1 VVVYKYS
8 RGLYAWALTI
18 IPSQL
23 FHIDY
28 EPFFSFSFFFLVSL
42 YEVIV
47 STSFKVEAFNDIH
60 NITSFKKVEMI
71 LFQFEVA

>member
-1 VVVYKYS
+1 MWSSISTPGVYMH
-8 RGLYAWALTI
+8 GL
-18 IPSQL
+18 SQL

-60 NITSFKKVEMI
+60 NITSKVEMI
-71 LFQFEVA
+71 LFQFEVAYTREI